1 MENVKWVLP
10 RRPYRILQER
20 ISILFDSP
28 WHSNNN
34 NLMMHNTSGVL
45 KSLYPRARLEFDLRL
60 DNENGDDDEVAE

>member
-10 RRPYRILQER
+10 SRPYRILQ
-20 ISILFDSP
+20 ILFDSP

-34 NLMMHNTSGVL
+34 NLMTYNTSGVL
-45 KSLYPRARLEFDLRL
+45 KSHCPGARLEFDLRL